1 MKKSTFGIMFCLM
14 NFNPKYFLIACLF
27 FLIGQTG
34 VWFQLNAQFFWDWA
48 KKNPWMMSFFGVPF
62 TYLFIMGTMY
72 GQKAFLGLM
81 WPQRFLGFSI
91 GILMFALLTYLVLNQ
106 GLTIKTWISLILAFM
121 IIIIQVV
128 LN

>member
-1 MKKSTFGIMFCLM
+1 M
-14 NFNPKYFLIACLF
+14 NFNVKYFTLACLL

-48 KKNPWMMSFFGVPF
+48 KKNPWLMSFMGVPF
-62 TYLFIMGTMY
+62 TFLFIVATEY
-72 GQKAFLGLM
+72 GQKAFSGLM

-91 GILMFALLTYLVLNQ
+91 GIVMFALLTYLVLNQ
-106 GLTIKTWISLILAFM
+106 GMTIKTWISLILALM